1 MLSNPTKEQVKSH
14 GMVFTP
20 STLVNEML
28 DKLPHEVFTD
38 PNKMF
43 LDNSCGRGAFLIE
56 VMSRKMKSGA
66 SHHQAL
72 LTIFGVELDEKNT
85 IECRKLLLGKSDSI
99 ELKELLNKHII
110 CADAL
115 DPKHPGW
122 KEVGFYWSKLY
133 PDT

>member
-1 MLSNPTKEQVKSH
+1 
-14 GMVFTP
+14 MVFTP

-28 DKLPHEVFTD
+28 DKLPHEVFAD
-38 PNKMF
+38 SNKTF

-66 SHHQAL
+66 SHEQAL
-72 LTIFGVELDEKNT
+72 LTIFGVELDEKNA
-85 IECRKLLLGKSDSI
+85 IECRKRLLGKSDNVK
-99 ELKELLNKHII
+99 LKELLDNHII